1 MFLRDY
7 AACEAD
13 FESLHDR
20 RGSFFLRFADQ
31 EVNVLGHNHVAD
43 NDELIP
49 PAHLLKHSQQQVTA
63 ARSAEQWLSAKTTAS
78 DEM

>member
-1 MFLRDY
+1 
-7 AACEAD
+7 
-13 FESLHDR
+13 
-20 RGSFFLRFADQ
+20 LRFADQ